1 MVMNTQ
7 VFNDYSSSSSF
18 NYSSKNSTST
28 NSVSNNT
35 SNKLFDTSKSN
46 SNVSSDKTFN
56 EVLNS
61 KKQSQVNDKDKK
73 DNKKDKSSL
82 GDSDKSSMI
91 DKLKSKIE
99 ELKEK
104 VKDGKCDEKKVSDIL
119 VELLS
124 ALNNLLGQS
133 DISEVLN
140 NADNQNDLLG
150 TLIEQLSSDNSD
162 GAALLQQVL
171 QAISNED
178 SKTSLDSGVLKDMKE
193 LLQQLSVS
201 LNDDSNESMN
211 KGINDII
218 SKLDE
223 MIQNSDNQGQ
233 ERVVNPEELFKQN
246 SSDQN
251 SSMENDDASS
261 GMAEKKSDSKESKF
275 LNSLL
280 DDKSDA
286 VDNKIN
292 LFATRTQ
299 SVQAPSGEVRGL
311 TVNKAT
317 FADDL
322 IKDVKF
328 MSTNSIKELTVKVNP
343 GNLGEITIKL
353 VQEDGLMK
361 ANLKANSKETTA
373 LLSQNLAEIKKELG
387 DQNIKIAEVNIEL
400 YNEDTTFFKN
410 ESFGGQL
417 SQEQD
422 NKQSSSQNN
431 TNVNIENS
439 DTEEMVKDNL
449 AMLDN
454 SLDFLA

>member
-7 VFNDYSSSSSF
+7 FFNDYSSNTSSL
-18 NYSSKNSTST
+18 NLSSKNSKGT
-28 NSVSNNT
+28 NSATNNT
-35 SNKLFDTSKSN
+35 NSKLFDTDKTN
-46 SNVSSDKTFN
+46 SNVSDKKNFN
-56 EVLNS
+56 EVFNQ
-61 KKQSQVNDKDKK
+61 KKQSQVNDKDTQ
-73 DNKKDKSSL
+73 KDKSSF
-82 GDSDKSSMI
+82 DNSDKNPII
-91 DKLKSKIE
+91 DKFKSKIQK
-99 ELKEK
+99 LKEETED
-104 VKDGKCDEKKVSDIL
+104 VKGDEKKVSEIL
-119 VELLS
+119 AQLLS
-124 ALNNLLGQS
+124 EINNLLGKS
-133 DISEVLN
+133 DISDVMN
-140 NADNQNDLLG
+140 NANTPNDIIG
-150 TLIEQLSSDNSD
+150 TLIEQLSSNNSD
-162 GAALLQQVL
+162 GNNMLQQLLQT
-171 QAISNED
+171 ISEGN
-178 SKTSLDSGVLKDMKE
+178 SQSGFDTGLLKDMKE

-201 LNDDSNESMN
+201 LNDDSNDNMN
-211 KGINDII
+211 KGISDII

-223 MIQNSDNQGQ
+223 MIQNSDSQDK
-233 ERVVNPEELFKQN
+233 VINPKELFNQN
-246 SSDQN
+246 SSTESDDSN
-251 SSMENDDASS
+251 SSMLD
-261 GMAEKKSDSKESKF
+261 KKSDTKEDKF

-280 DDKSDA
+280 DDKSDN

-299 SVQAPSGEVRGL
+299 SVQAQNTEVRGL
-311 TVNKAT
+311 TINKAT

-328 MSTNSIKELTVKVNP
+328 MSTNNLKELTVKVNP

-373 LLSQNLAEIKKELG
+373 LLSQNIAEIKKELG

-422 NKQSSSQNN
+422 GRQGASPNN

-439 DTEEMVKDNL
+439 ETEESVKDNL

-454 SLDFLA
+454 NLDFLA